1 MSKYTKEDIY
11 NYIQELQENIDYNE
25 GCTRFIVAPIDEKE
39 LERPDINEEI
49 LELPTNL
56 FNDLFDSEDE
66 VIINIEA
73 RDADLEEDYNVIAE
87 DNIIDFYS
95 QLVKN
100 DNDVDDYIKTYSIY
114 YNEDGTEG
122 FSDYNHVDIY
132 TEDGTKEFVEIIT
145 NYIMIGKAKDFELL
159 GFVVGK
165 FYVWNEHNVDEIENF
180 IIEDKVTI
188 INKTKNII
196 ISLENRMNL
205 DVLAKN
211 PTYIDE
217 IKNKYA
223 NTTTN

>member
-1 MSKYTKEDIY
+1 MDTKESIY
-11 NYIQELQENIDYNE
+11 SYIQELYANIDYNK
-25 GCTRFIVAPIDEKE
+25 GCTRFIVASIDEKE
-39 LERPDINEEI
+39 LDKPNINEEI

-56 FNDLFDSEDE
+56 FSDLFDSEDE

-73 RDADLEEDYNVIAE
+73 RDADLEEEYNVIVE

-100 DNDVDDYIKTYSIY
+100 DNNMTDYIKTYSIY

-122 FSDYNHVDIY
+122 FTNYEHVDMY
-132 TEDGTKEFVEIIT
+132 KEDGTKEFVEIVT

-165 FYVWNEHNVDEIENF
+165 FYIWNEYSVDEIENF

-188 INKTKNII
+188 INKTKNVIV
-196 ISLENRMNL
+196 SLENRMSL
-205 DVLAKN
+205 DVLAKDIA
-211 PTYIDE
+211 YIKK
-217 IKNKYA
+217 IKNKYSDI
-223 NTTTN
+223 TKK